1 MLSRRKRSTSES
13 RLVSH
18 LTLLNKNKVAQ
29 RNRSHVDVDF
39 VYKTADFFVSGL
51 FFIEI
56 CGSAAGNRIVPSY
69 CDIRDA
75 GVATSRLKNGS
86 NTLYK
91 QVGESPGCAGCAGWS
106 RGQERGRDERAQFLL
121 NKEVSRTKQLMSL
134 RLGGPARGFVL
145 ITSRRESERGEV
157 HGGKEEPQ
165 SLFSSFLSLPLS
177 TFFSRYPRPFSV
189 PLSLFPRRR

>member
-1 MLSRRKRSTSES
+1 MLYIKRPTFSC
-13 RLVSH
+13 
-18 LTLLNKNKVAQ
+18 
-29 RNRSHVDVDF
+29 
-39 VYKTADFFVSGL
+39 L

-56 CGSAAGNRIVPSY
+56 SADRRPGIESFHRTAIS
-69 CDIRDA
+69 A
-75 GVATSRLKNGS
+75 MVATSRLKNGS

-165 SLFSSFLSLPLS
+165 SLFSSFLSPPLS
-177 TFFSRYPRPFSV
+177 PFFSRYPRPFSV